1 MTGTYCSIALETAM
15 VFLRCARKPAKRVL
29 QCRRYQTRKNRGS
42 IVSEQFVSS
51 FVWRN
56 PTRIVYGIGKLG
68 SIADEVRGVA
78 GVGASVFL
86 VTGRSFLRE
95 RGILQNVLDDLADFS
110 VTLHDR
116 ANPFPSPDDAD
127 AAAEHCR
134 ESGADVVVAIG
145 GGSALDLAKAAA
157 ILATQ
162 DGASRNYMSGGADF
176 ENAGLPFIAVPTTSG
191 SSSEVTSGSA
201 LWDWDAKDHFGLS
214 SPMMF
219 PDVAIVDPRLA
230 MTMNQNLAANTGM
243 DAFTSA
249 FESYWNVNAEP
260 VSDALALEVIRI
272 YSQNLVRSAIQ
283 GDMESRAAC
292 ALAATMSGVGYS
304 NSPPNACHGV
314 GSPLTL
320 FWNVEHGQSVGMT
333 LAPLLRWN
341 ARAIAHKMPA
351 LLAALGVEDTE
362 SACEKI
368 TEIMERCGLNTRL
381 SGLGVGRDDIAHIVK
396 HARWERL
403 ALMPNP
409 MTEDDLRETLV
420 GIL

>member
-1 MTGTYCSIALETAM
+1 MSD
-15 VFLRCARKPAKRVL
+15 
-29 QCRRYQTRKNRGS
+29 
-42 IVSEQFVSS
+42 QFVSD

-56 PTRIVYGIGKLG
+56 PTKIVYGLGKLDIL
-68 SIADEVRGVA
+68 SDEVRGIA
-78 GVGASVFL
+78 GEGASVFL

-95 RGILQNVLDDLADFS
+95 RGILQDVLDDLSGFS

-127 AAAEHCR
+127 AAAQHCR
-134 ESGADVVVAIG
+134 DSEADIVVAIG

-157 ILATQ
+157 ILAAQ
-162 DGASRNYMSGGADF
+162 DGSSRDYMGGATSF
-176 ENAGLPFIAVPTTSG
+176 KNSGLPFIAVPTTSG

-201 LWDWDAKDHFGLS
+201 LWDWDAKNHFGLS

-219 PDVAIVDPRLA
+219 PDVAIVDPKLA
-230 MTMNQNLAANTGM
+230 MTMDQNLAANTGM

-249 FESYWNVNAEP
+249 FESYWNVNSEP
-260 VSDALALEVIRI
+260 MSDALALEVIRI

-283 GDMESRAAC
+283 GDMESRSAC
-292 ALAATMSGVGYS
+292 AIAASMSGVGYS
-304 NSPPNACHGV
+304 NSPPNACHGI

-320 FWNVEHGQSVGMT
+320 FWNVEHGQAVGIS

-351 LLAALGVEDTE
+351 LLSALGADSVDA
-362 SACEKI
+362 ACDKI
-368 TEIMERCGLNTRL
+368 TEIMKRCGLHTRL
-381 SGLGVGRDDIAHIVK
+381 SSLGVGREDIGQIVE
-396 HARWERL
+396 HSRWERL
-403 ALMPNP
+403 GFMPEP
-409 MTEDDLRETLV
+409 MSEDELYETLV

>member
-1 MTGTYCSIALETAM
+1 MSD
-15 VFLRCARKPAKRVL
+15 
-29 QCRRYQTRKNRGS
+29 
-42 IVSEQFVSS
+42 QFVSS

-56 PTRIVYGIGKLG
+56 PTRIVYGVGRLETL
-68 SIADEVRGVA
+68 ADEVRGIA
-78 GVGASVFL
+78 GDGANVFL

-95 RGILQNVLDDLADFS
+95 RGILQDVLDDLAGFS

-116 ANPFPSPDDAD
+116 ANPFPSPADAD
-127 AAAEHCR
+127 AAARHCR
-134 ESGADVVVAIG
+134 ESEADVVVAIG

-162 DGASRNYMSGGADF
+162 DGTSRDYMGGGVSF
-176 ENAGLPFIAVPTTSG
+176 ENAGLPFVAVPTTSG

-201 LWDWDAKDHFGLS
+201 LWDWDVKNHFGLS
-214 SPMMF
+214 SPLMF
-219 PDVAIVDPRLA
+219 PDVAIVDPKLA
-230 MTMNQNLAANTGM
+230 MTMDRNLAANTGM

-249 FESYWNVNAEP
+249 FESYWNVNSEP
-260 VSDALALEVIRI
+260 ISDTLALEVIRI

-304 NSPPNACHGV
+304 NSPPNACHGI

-320 FWNVEHGQSVGMT
+320 FWNVEHGQAVGIS

-351 LLAALGVEDTE
+351 LLSALDAESVDAACD
-362 SACEKI
+362 KI
-368 TEIMERCGLNTRL
+368 TEIMERCGLHTRL
-381 SGLGVGRDDIAHIVK
+381 SGLGVGRDDVALIVE
-396 HARWERL
+396 HSRWERL
-403 ALMPNP
+403 GFMPEP
-409 MTEDDLRETLV
+409 MTEDELGEMLV

>member
-1 MTGTYCSIALETAM
+1 MSD
-15 VFLRCARKPAKRVL
+15 
-29 QCRRYQTRKNRGS
+29 
-42 IVSEQFVSS
+42 QFVSS

-56 PTRIVYGIGKLG
+56 PTRIVYGVNKLDTL
-68 SIADEVRGVA
+68 SDEVREIA
-78 GVGASVFL
+78 GEGANVFL

-95 RGILQNVLDDLADFS
+95 RGILQRVLDDLADFA

-127 AAAEHCR
+127 AAAQHCR

-162 DGASRNYMSGGADF
+162 DGKSRDYMGGGVAF
-176 ENAGLPFIAVPTTSG
+176 ENAGLPFVAVPTTSG

-201 LWDWDAKDHFGLS
+201 LWDWDAKNHFGLS

-230 MTMNQNLAANTGM
+230 MTMDQNLAANTGM

-249 FESYWNVNAEP
+249 FESYWNVNSEP
-260 VSDALALEVIRI
+260 MSDALALEVIRI

-304 NSPPNACHGV
+304 NSAPNACHGI

-320 FWNVEHGQSVGMT
+320 FWNVEHGQAVGIS

-341 ARAIAHKMPA
+341 ARAIAHKTPA
-351 LLAALGVEDTE
+351 LLSALG
-362 SACEKI
+362 SASVDAACDKI
-368 TEIMERCGLNTRL
+368 TEIMERCGLHTRL
-381 SGLGVGRDDIAHIVK
+381 SGLGVDRDGVDRIVE
-396 HARWERL
+396 HSRWERL
-403 ALMPNP
+403 ALMPSP
-409 MTEDDLRETLV
+409 MTENELRETLV

>member
-1 MTGTYCSIALETAM
+1 MID
-15 VFLRCARKPAKRVL
+15 
-29 QCRRYQTRKNRGS
+29 
-42 IVSEQFVSS
+42 QFVSS

-56 PTRIVYGIGKLG
+56 PTRIVYGVG
-68 SIADEVRGVA
+68 SLETLADEVRSIA
-78 GVGASVFL
+78 GDGANVFL

-95 RGILQNVLDDLADFS
+95 RGVLQEVLDDLAGFS

-116 ANPFPSPDDAD
+116 ANPFPSPADAD
-127 AAAEHCR
+127 AAARHCR
-134 ESGADVVVAIG
+134 ESEADVVVAIG

-162 DGASRNYMSGGADF
+162 DGASRDYMGGGASF
-176 ENAGLPFIAVPTTSG
+176 ENRGLPFIAVPTTSG
-191 SSSEVTSGSA
+191 SSSEVTSGAA
-201 LWDWDAKDHFGLS
+201 LWDWEVKNHFGLS
-214 SPMMF
+214 SPTMF
-219 PDVAIVDPRLA
+219 PDVAIVDPNLA
-230 MTMNQNLAANTGM
+230 MTMDRNLAANTGM

-249 FESYWNVNAEP
+249 FESYWNVNSEP
-260 VSDALALEVIRI
+260 ISDALALEVIRI

-304 NSPPNACHGV
+304 NSPPNACHGI

-320 FWNVEHGQSVGMT
+320 FWNVEHGQAVGIT

-351 LLAALGVEDTE
+351 LLSALGAE
-362 SACEKI
+362 SVDAACDKI
-368 TEIMERCGLNTRL
+368 TEIMERCGLHTRL
-381 SGLGVGRDDIAHIVK
+381 SGLGVGRDDIALIVE
-396 HARWERL
+396 HSRWERL
-403 ALMPNP
+403 GFMPEP
-409 MTEDDLRETLV
+409 MTEDELGEMLL

>member
-1 MTGTYCSIALETAM
+1 M
-15 VFLRCARKPAKRVL
+15 
-29 QCRRYQTRKNRGS
+29 
-42 IVSEQFVSS
+42 SEQFVSS

-56 PTRIVYGIGKLG
+56 PTRIVYGVDKLDTL
-68 SIADEVRGVA
+68 SDEVRGVA
-78 GVGASVFL
+78 GARANVFL

-95 RGILQNVLDDLADFS
+95 RGILRRVLDDLADFA

-127 AAAEHCR
+127 AAAQHCR

-157 ILATQ
+157 ILVTQ
-162 DGASRNYMSGGADF
+162 GGKSRDYMGGGVAF

-201 LWDWDAKDHFGLS
+201 LWDWDAKNHFGLS

-230 MTMNQNLAANTGM
+230 MTMDQNLAANTGM

-249 FESYWNVNAEP
+249 FESYWNVNSERM
-260 VSDALALEVIRI
+260 SDALALEVIRI

-304 NSPPNACHGV
+304 NSAPNACHGI

-320 FWNVEHGQSVGMT
+320 FWNVEHGQAVGIT
-333 LAPLLRWN
+333 LAPLLSWN
-341 ARAIAHKMPA
+341 ARAIAHKTPA
-351 LLAALGVEDTE
+351 LLSALGAASVDA
-362 SACEKI
+362 ACDKI
-368 TEIMERCGLNTRL
+368 TEIMERCGLHTRL
-381 SGLGVGRDDIAHIVK
+381 SGLGVDREGVDRIVE
-396 HARWERL
+396 HSRWERL

-409 MTEDDLRETLV
+409 MTEDELRDTLV

>member
-1 MTGTYCSIALETAM
+1 MT
-15 VFLRCARKPAKRVL
+15 
-29 QCRRYQTRKNRGS
+29 
-42 IVSEQFVSS
+42 EQFVSS

-56 PTRIVYGIGKLG
+56 PTRIVYGVGKLETL
-68 SIADEVRGVA
+68 SDEVRGIA
-78 GVGASVFL
+78 GDGANVFL
-86 VTGRSFLRE
+86 VTGRSFLRD
-95 RGILQNVLDDLADFS
+95 RGILQDVLDDLSGFS

-127 AAAEHCR
+127 AAARHCR
-134 ESGADVVVAIG
+134 ESEADVVVAIG

-162 DGASRNYMSGGADF
+162 DGSSKDYMGGGASF

-201 LWDWDAKDHFGLS
+201 LWDWEVKNHFGLS

-219 PDVAIVDPRLA
+219 PDVAIVDPKLA
-230 MTMNQNLAANTGM
+230 MTMDQNLAANTGM

-249 FESYWNVNAEP
+249 FESYWNVNSEP
-260 VSDALALEVIRI
+260 ISDALALEVIRI

-304 NSPPNACHGV
+304 NSPPNACHGI

-320 FWNVEHGQSVGMT
+320 FWNVEHGQAVGIS

-351 LLAALGVEDTE
+351 LLTALGAE
-362 SACEKI
+362 SVDAACDKI
-368 TEIMERCGLNTRL
+368 TEIMDRCGLHTRL
-381 SGLGVGRDDIAHIVK
+381 SELGVGRDGIPLIVE
-396 HARWERL
+396 HSRWERL
-403 ALMPNP
+403 GFMPEP
-409 MTEDDLRETLV
+409 MTEEELGEMLV

>member
-1 MTGTYCSIALETAM
+1 M
-15 VFLRCARKPAKRVL
+15 
-29 QCRRYQTRKNRGS
+29 
-42 IVSEQFVSS
+42 SEQFVSD

-56 PTRIVYGIGKLG
+56 PTRIVYGVDKLDTL
-68 SIADEVRGVA
+68 SDEVRGIS
-78 GVGASVFL
+78 GNGAKVFL

-95 RGILQNVLDDLADFS
+95 RGILQRVLDDLADFA

-116 ANPFPSPDDAD
+116 ANPFPSPADAD
-127 AAAEHCR
+127 AAAQHCR
-134 ESGADVVVAIG
+134 ESEADVVVAIG

-162 DGASRNYMSGGADF
+162 NGASRDYVSGRGNF

-201 LWDWDAKDHFGLS
+201 LWDWDVKNHFGLS

-219 PDVAIVDPRLA
+219 PDVAIVDPKLA
-230 MTMNQNLAANTGM
+230 MTMDQNLAANTGM

-249 FESYWNVNAEP
+249 FESYWNVNSEP
-260 VSDALALEVIRI
+260 MSDALALEVIRI

-304 NSPPNACHGV
+304 NSPPNACHGI

-320 FWNVEHGQSVGMT
+320 FWNVEHGQAVGIS

-351 LLAALGVEDTE
+351 LLSALGAESVEA
-362 SACEKI
+362 ACDKI
-368 TEIMERCGLNTRL
+368 TEIMEHCGLHTRL
-381 SGLGVGRDDIAHIVK
+381 SGLGVGREDIGLIVE
-396 HARWERL
+396 HSRWERL
-403 ALMPNP
+403 GFMPNP
-409 MTEDDLRETLV
+409 MTEDELSEMLA

>member
-1 MTGTYCSIALETAM
+1 MSD
-15 VFLRCARKPAKRVL
+15 
-29 QCRRYQTRKNRGS
+29 
-42 IVSEQFVSS
+42 QFVSS

-56 PTRIVYGIGKLG
+56 PTRIVYGIDELEAL
-68 SIADEVRGVA
+68 SNEVRDIA
-78 GVGASVFL
+78 GDGANVFL
-86 VTGRSFLRE
+86 VTGRTFLRE
-95 RGILQNVLDDLADFS
+95 RGILSQVMDGLSDFS

-116 ANPFPSPDDAD
+116 ANPFPSPDDVD
-127 AAAEHCR
+127 EAARRCR

-157 ILATQ
+157 ILARQ
-162 DGASRNYMSGGADF
+162 DGTSRDYMGGGASF
-176 ENAGLPFIAVPTTSG
+176 PNSGLPFIAVPTTSG

-201 LWDWDAKDHFGLS
+201 LWDWEAKSHFGLS
-214 SPMMF
+214 SPAMF
-219 PDVAIVDPRLA
+219 PDVAIVDPKLA
-230 MTMNQNLAANTGM
+230 MTMDQNLAANTGM

-249 FESYWNVNAEP
+249 FESYWNVNSEP
-260 VSDALALEVIRI
+260 MSDALALDVIRI

-304 NSPPNACHGV
+304 NSPPNACHGI

-320 FWNVEHGQSVGMT
+320 FWNVEHGQAVGIS

-351 LLAALGVEDTE
+351 LLAALGVEDVD
-362 SACEKI
+362 SACDKI
-368 TEIMERCGLNTRL
+368 TEIMERCGLQTRL
-381 SGLGVGRDDIAHIVK
+381 SGLGVGRDEVDHIVK
-396 HARWERL
+396 HSRWERL
-403 ALMPNP
+403 GLMPNP
-409 MTEDDLRETLV
+409 MTEDELRETLV

>member
-1 MTGTYCSIALETAM
+1 MSD
-15 VFLRCARKPAKRVL
+15 
-29 QCRRYQTRKNRGS
+29 
-42 IVSEQFVSS
+42 QFVSS

-56 PTRIVYGIGKLG
+56 PTRIVYGIGRLETL
-68 SIADEVRGVA
+68 ADEVRGI
-78 GVGASVFL
+78 VGEGANVFL

-95 RGILQNVLDDLADFS
+95 RGILQRVLDDLAGFS

-116 ANPFPSPDDAD
+116 ANPFPSPADAD
-127 AAAEHCR
+127 AAAQHCR
-134 ESGADVVVAIG
+134 ESESDVVVAIG

-162 DGASRNYMSGGADF
+162 DGTSRDYMGGGVSF

-201 LWDWDAKDHFGLS
+201 LWDWDVKNHFGLS

-219 PDVAIVDPRLA
+219 PDVAIVDPKLA
-230 MTMNQNLAANTGM
+230 MTMDQNLAANTGM

-249 FESYWNVNAEP
+249 FESYWNVNSEP
-260 VSDALALEVIRI
+260 MSDALALEVIRI

-304 NSPPNACHGV
+304 NSPPNACHGI

-320 FWNVEHGQSVGMT
+320 FWNVEHGQAVGIS

-351 LLAALGVEDTE
+351 LLAALGVEDTD
-362 SACEKI
+362 SACDKI
-368 TEIMERCGLNTRL
+368 TEIMERCGLHTRL
-381 SGLGVGRDDIAHIVK
+381 SGLGVRREDIGLIVE
-396 HARWERL
+396 HSRWERL
-403 ALMPNP
+403 GFMPNP
-409 MTEDDLRETLV
+409 MTEYELRETLV

>member
-1 MTGTYCSIALETAM
+1 M
-15 VFLRCARKPAKRVL
+15 
-29 QCRRYQTRKNRGS
+29 
-42 IVSEQFVSS
+42 SEQFVSS
-51 FVWRN
+51 FIWRN
-56 PTRIVYGIGKLG
+56 PTKIIYGVGTLETLA
-68 SIADEVRGVA
+68 SEVRGIA
-78 GVGASVFL
+78 GGDANVFL

-95 RGILQNVLDDLADFS
+95 RGILQQVLEDLAGCS

-127 AAAEHCR
+127 AAASHCR
-134 ESGADVVVAIG
+134 ESGASVVVAIG

-162 DGASRNYMSGGADF
+162 DGASRDYMGGSGTF

-201 LWDWDAKDHFGLS
+201 LWDWDAKNHFGLS

-219 PDVAIVDPRLA
+219 PDVAIVDPKLA
-230 MTMNQNLAANTGM
+230 MTMDQNLAANTGM

-249 FESYWNVNAEP
+249 IESYWNVNSESI
-260 VSDALALEVIRI
+260 SDALALEVVRI
-272 YSQNLVRSAIQ
+272 YSENLTRSAIQ

-292 ALAATMSGVGYS
+292 AIAATMSGVGYS
-304 NSPPNACHGV
+304 NSPPNACHGI

-320 FWNVEHGQSVGMT
+320 FWNVEHGQAVGIS

-341 ARAIAHKMPA
+341 ARAIEHKMPA
-351 LLAALGVEDTE
+351 LLAALDVEDTD
-362 SACEKI
+362 SACDKI
-368 TEIMERCGLNTRL
+368 TEIMERCGLHTRL
-381 SGLGVGRDDIAHIVK
+381 SGLGVGRDDIGQIVE
-396 HARWERL
+396 HSRWERL
-403 ALMPNP
+403 GFMPNP
-409 MTEDDLRETLV
+409 MTEDELGETLV